1 MTGISS
7 IMDSLKKNQ
16 AVVEELATT
25 TKREITEIQT
35 QIDQLL
41 KLVTLLQDEWDE
53 REAIEEELT
62 REAAALEGELSAES
76 QEQGKLESTSAS
88 QKQAIMDAKTEREQ
102 LQREL
107 ADIERKLEEGEDD
120 IRSADRALRDAEK
133 NMNKVDEKLSSV
145 DDKFAEQLQ
154 SIDTQV
160 TEARNEAELQEARY
174 KALRYLL
181 REGIVTMPEAKVAA
195 ELKDKDTTT
204 LDHLQKT
211 TFIGRFKVR
220 EIILQMAEHKI
231 VRFEKE
237 TEQVKV
243 LKQIDL

>member
-1 MTGISS
+1 MTGISL

-16 AVVEELATT
+16 AVVEELTAT

-53 REAIEEELT
+53 RKAIEEELT
-62 REAAALEGELSAES
+62 RETAALEGELSAES
-76 QEQGKLESTSAS
+76 QEHGKLESTSAT
-88 QKQAIMDAKTEREQ
+88 QKQAIMEAKTEREQ

-107 ADIERKLEEGEDD
+107 ADIERKLEGFEDD
-120 IRSADRALRDAEK
+120 IRNAERALREAEK
-133 NMNKVDEKLSSV
+133 NMNKVNEKLSSV
-145 DDKFAEQLQ
+145 DDKFSEQLQ
-154 SIDTQV
+154 SIDAQV
-160 TEARNEAELQEARY
+160 AEARNEAELQGARY

-181 REGIVTMPEAKVAA
+181 LEGIVSMPEAKVAA

-220 EIILQMAEHKI
+220 EIILQMAERKI
-231 VRFEKE
+231 VHFDKE

>member
-16 AVVEELATT
+16 AVVEELTAI
-25 TKREITEIQT
+25 TKREIMEIQT

-53 REAIEEELT
+53 RKAIEEELI
-62 REAAALEGELSAES
+62 RETAALEGELSAES
-76 QEQGKLESTSAS
+76 QEQGKLESTSAA
-88 QKQAIMDAKTEREQ
+88 QKQAIMEAKTEREQ

-107 ADIERKLEEGEDD
+107 ADIERKLEGFEDD
-120 IRSADRALRDAEK
+120 IRNADRALRDTEK
-133 NMNKVDEKLSSV
+133 NMNKVNEKLSSV
-145 DDKFAEQLQ
+145 DDKFSEQLQ
-154 SIDTQV
+154 SIAAQV
-160 TEARNEAELQEARY
+160 TEARNVAELQGARY

-181 REGIVTMPEAKVAA
+181 LEGIVSMPEAKVAA

-220 EIILQMAEHKI
+220 EIILQMAERKI
-231 VRFEKE
+231 VHFDKE